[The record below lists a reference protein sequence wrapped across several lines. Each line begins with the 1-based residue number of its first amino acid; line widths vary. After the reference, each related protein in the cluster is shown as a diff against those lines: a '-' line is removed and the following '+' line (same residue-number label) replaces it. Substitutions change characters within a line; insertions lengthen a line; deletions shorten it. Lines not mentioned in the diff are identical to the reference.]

1 MKHFDIT
8 HWADFARGVAADAD
22 RAAMEAHLS
31 SGCRRC
37 RGTLAVVQRVV
48 TTARTEA
55 LYEPPES
62 VVRCAK
68 AISALLRPQG
78 STVSRLILRLAY
90 DSFRDPVPAGM
101 RAEDRVS
108 RHTLFEAG
116 NFALDL
122 RLEQEKG
129 SPLTTL
135 VGQLTN
141 REEPDGSLD
150 EAPVLLMTRKEI
162 VAHAVYNR
170 FGEFQ
175 MDYPP
180 SRHLRLCIS
189 VNPPG
194 RRLELSLNRLVA
206 EMPAPT
212 EVGLTRRRTPGHTR
226 ARAGRK

>member
-22 RAAMEAHLS
+22 RAAMEAHMS

-37 RGTLAVVQRVV
+37 RGTLELVQRVV
-48 TTARTEA
+48 TSARTDA
-55 LYEPPES
+55 LYAPPEP

-90 DSFRDPVPAGM
+90 DSFRDPVPAGI

-108 RHTLFEAG
+108 RHTLYEAG
-116 NFALDL
+116 NFDLDL
-122 RLEQEKG
+122 RFEQEKG
-129 SPLTTL
+129 SRLATL

-150 EAPVLLMTRKEI
+150 EAP
-162 VAHAVYNR
+162 
-170 FGEFQ
+170 
-175 MDYPP
+175 
-180 SRHLRLCIS
+180 SC
-189 VNPPG
+189 
-194 RRLELSLNRLVA
+194 
-206 EMPAPT
+206 
-212 EVGLTRRRTPGHTR
+212 
-226 ARAGRK
+226 

>member
-1 MKHFDIT
+1 
-8 HWADFARGVAADAD
+8 
-22 RAAMEAHLS
+22 
-31 SGCRRC
+31 
-37 RGTLAVVQRVV
+37 
-48 TTARTEA
+48 
-55 LYEPPES
+55 
-62 VVRCAK
+62 
-68 AISALLRPQG
+68 
-78 STVSRLILRLAY
+78 
-90 DSFRDPVPAGM
+90 
-101 RAEDRVS
+101 
-108 RHTLFEAG
+108 
-116 NFALDL
+116 
-122 RLEQEKG
+122 
-129 SPLTTL
+129 
-135 VGQLTN
+135 
-141 REEPDGSLD
+141 
-150 EAPVLLMTRKEI
+150 MTRKEI

>member
-1 MKHFDIT
+1 MKHFDVT
-8 HWADFARGVAADAD
+8 HWADFARDVAADAD
-22 RAAMEAHLS
+22 RAVMEAHL

-37 RGTLAVVQRVV
+37 RGTLEVLQRVV

-68 AISALLRPQG
+68 AISALLRPQR
-78 STVSRLILRLAY
+78 STVSRQILRLAY
-90 DSFRDPVPAGM
+90 DSFRDPVPAGI

-129 SPLTTL
+129 APLATL

-141 REEPDGSLD
+141 RQEPEGSLD
-150 EAPVLLMTRKEI
+150 EAPVLLMTKKEI

-175 MDYPP
+175 LDYPP

-206 EMPAPT
+206 EMPPPT
-212 EVGLTRRRTPGHTR
+212 EVGLTRRRPSLQSR